1 MLTLVT
7 SNPAKYAPFAQ
18 MLERF
23 RVELQRPPGLLPELQ
38 TSSFSEALAAKARG
52 AAEHFGRPVLVD
64 DAGVVLEAYKPFPG
78 PLTSSVLRGLGPAG
92 LQRLLAGLSLNATME
107 CHIGCWIGGSLRS
120 WSGQARGRIDF
131 SRLPTRKEMPL
142 TDLFVPEDNA
152 NNGQLLHRARA
163 LAALETG
170 LFELHLDTMAPNGQ
184 PACSRPA
191 AGQCQFCAELADE
204 GNTFYSEAMGSRLPS
219 RVLYED
225 EHFVVMPPLG
235 EFMEGGLLLLS
246 REHLL
251 SFAHLPEP
259 LFERLQRL
267 MQAISRAL
275 TTRYGVPPLF
285 FEHGPAP
292 EWSKGACCVDHAHLN
307 IFPAAVVVHPHL
319 AERMSFRLPS
329 LAGLTRL
336 QRSEFGYL
344 FIQEN
349 DGSRRVYDGHL
360 VPTQLVRRIVTSALS
375 CPERWHWRN
384 YLGQEELLATY
395 NALKDQIH
403 L

>member
-7 SNPAKYAPFAQ
+7 SNPAKYAQFAP

-23 RVELQRPPGLLPELQ
+23 RVELRAPHGPLPELQ
-38 TSSFSEALAAKARG
+38 TFSFAEALAAKAQA

-64 DAGVVLEAYKPFPG
+64 DAGVVLEAYQPFPG

-92 LQRLLAGLSLNATME
+92 LQRLLTGLSPNATME
-107 CHIGCWIGGSLRS
+107 CHIGCWLGGSLRS
-120 WSGQARGRIDF
+120 WSGEARGRLDF
-131 SRLPTRKEMPL
+131 NRLPTRKEMPL
-142 TDLFVPEDNA
+142 TDLFVPEDDA
-152 NNGQLLHRARA
+152 NNDQLLHRARA
-163 LAALETG
+163 LAALKTG
-170 LFELHLDTMAPNGQ
+170 LFELHLDTTAPDGS

-191 AGQCQFCAELADE
+191 AGQCQFCAELAGD
-204 GNTFYSEAMGSRLPS
+204 GNTFYSDAMGGRLPS

-259 LFERLQRL
+259 LFERLERL
-267 MQAISRAL
+267 IEAIRRVL
-275 TTRYGVPPLF
+275 TSRYGVPPLF

-307 IFPAAVVVHPHL
+307 VFPAAVVVQPHL
-319 AERMSFRLPS
+319 AERMSFPLPS
-329 LAGLTRL
+329 LAGLSRL

-349 DGSRRVYDGHL
+349 DGSRRVYDGQL
-360 VPTQLVRRIVTSALS
+360 VPTQLVRRIVTSAIG
-375 CPERWHWRN
+375 CPERWHWRDF
-384 YLGQEELLATY
+384 LGQDKLLATY
-395 NALKDQIH
+395 NALKDRIR